1 MVHFIEYFT
10 LKYLQ
15 IASEIII
22 QQESIPVGCVLPAF
36 LVLVWGLPTPTP
48 CRHTLPQMQTPLD
61 ARHVICDACWEAT
74 PPVNR

>member
-36 LVLVWGLPTPTP
+36 LVLVWGLPTP
-48 CRHTLPQMQTPLD
+48 HPL
-61 ARHVICDACWEAT
+61 
-74 PPVNR
+74 